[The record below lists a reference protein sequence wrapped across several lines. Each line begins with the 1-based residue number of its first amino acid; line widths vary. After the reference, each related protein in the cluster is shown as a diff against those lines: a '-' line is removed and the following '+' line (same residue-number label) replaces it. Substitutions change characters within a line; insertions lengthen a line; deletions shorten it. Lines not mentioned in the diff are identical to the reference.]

1 LFLKCKEY
9 IPLASLFCPAS
20 FRGSFNSTPW
30 LPGGEIES
38 KGEDVKKGLVD
49 VQLGLREKII
59 IIIIIMFLSNL
70 LFYLKSHPTI
80 VLKF

>member
-1 LFLKCKEY
+1 MQRIHSPWQIFSARPHSEV
-9 IPLASLFCPAS
+9 ASIL
-20 FRGSFNSTPW
+20 
-30 LPGGEIES
+30 LPSCQGGIES
-38 KGEDVKKGLVD
+38 KGENIKKDLVD

-59 IIIIIMFLSNL
+59 IFLSNL

>member
-1 LFLKCKEY
+1 LFLKCKDTF
-9 IPLASLFCPAS
+9 PLASLFCPAS
-20 FRGSFNSTPW
+20 FRRGFNSTPW
-30 LPGGEIES
+30 LPGGIES
-38 KGEDVKKGLVD
+38 KGENVKKGLVD

-59 IIIIIMFLSNL
+59 IFLSNL